1 MTRPGE
7 LGAGEA
13 PGDATV
19 VSGRP
24 QSPLFAVAILAMV
37 LMTVGAI
44 AATLAGAVWPLLAAA
59 VITIVLTAPLASLS
73 WRYRRDNAAL
83 RKARRRVVAGCGHES
98 VSELR
103 GMFST
108 SPELL
113 REVVHAHCEAA
124 DAEGRALIVE
134 MDDGDRMEQAW
145 RDEGFDEVEH
155 VQTSWGHVTLL
166 LRPPR

>member
-1 MTRPGE
+1 MSRSGV

-13 PGDATV
+13 PV

-24 QSPLFAVAILAMV
+24 QSPLFGVAVLGLV
-37 LMTVGAI
+37 LMTVGVT

-59 VITIVLTAPLASLS
+59 AIAIVLTAPLASLS
-73 WRYRRDNAAL
+73 WRYRGDHAAL
-83 RKARRRVVAGCGHES
+83 RKARRRVVASCEHQTVG
-98 VSELR
+98 ELR
-103 GMFST
+103 GMVSA

-113 REVVHAHCEAA
+113 RDVVHAHCHAA

-155 VQTSWGHVTLL
+155 VQTSWGRVTLL